1 MRSTI
6 GAGAPLALAIS
17 ASHQRDMAEFRD
29 YHAHIYFDPHEA
41 GEAER
46 LCLAM
51 REALGVAMG
60 RVHSRPVGPHP
71 RGSCQMTIPAD
82 RIGEALP
89 WMMDNRGRFTVFC
102 HGNSGD
108 DLADHTAH
116 VMWLGDS
123 ETLNLAQ
130 FGVK

>member
-1 MRSTI
+1 M
-6 GAGAPLALAIS
+6 ALF
-17 ASHQRDMAEFRD
+17 EN
-29 YHAHIYFDPHEA
+29 YHAHVYFDPHEA
-41 GEAER
+41 AGAER
-46 LCLAM
+46 LCMAM

-71 RGSCQMTIPAD
+71 RGSCQMTIPAG
-82 RIGEALP
+82 RIGDALP
-89 WMMDNRGRFTVFC
+89 WIMANRGRFTVFC

-123 ETLNLAQ
+123 ERLNLDQ
-130 FGVK
+130 FRPN

>member
-1 MRSTI
+1 MSRFS
-6 GAGAPLALAIS
+6 
-17 ASHQRDMAEFRD
+17 D
-29 YHAHIYFDPHEA
+29 YHAHVYFDPHEA
-41 GEAER
+41 EEAER

-51 REALGVAMG
+51 RDAFGVPMG

-82 RIGEALP
+82 RFAEALP
-89 WMMDNRGRFTVFC
+89 WLMVNRGGFTVFC

-116 VMWLGDS
+116 VMWLGAS
-123 ETLNLAQ
+123 EELNLDQ
-130 FGVK
+130 FG